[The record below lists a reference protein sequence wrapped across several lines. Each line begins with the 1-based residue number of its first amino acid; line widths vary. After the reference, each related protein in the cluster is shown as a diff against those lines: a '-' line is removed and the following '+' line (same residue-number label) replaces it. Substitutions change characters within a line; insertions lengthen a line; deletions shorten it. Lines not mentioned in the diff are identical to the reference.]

1 MIREK
6 NIEIYLPKEL
16 KLKFMK
22 LKNQNVDHMQSNI
35 ENRLY
40 NNNKKIND

>member
-16 KLKFMK
+16 KFKLMK
-22 LKNQNVDHMQSNI
+22 LKNQNANHMQSNI
-35 ENRLY
+35 ENSLY
-40 NNNKKIND
+40 NNFKK